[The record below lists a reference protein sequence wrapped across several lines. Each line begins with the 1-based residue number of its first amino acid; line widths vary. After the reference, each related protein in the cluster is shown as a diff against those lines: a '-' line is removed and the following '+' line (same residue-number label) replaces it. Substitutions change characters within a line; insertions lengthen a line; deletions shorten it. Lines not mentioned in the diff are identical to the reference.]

1 MLELI
6 IFLPLSFTIPTIF
19 ASVLFRRAGQ
29 KSWYTF
35 VPFFNL
41 YIMLKI
47 IRKPLWWYVFLIIP
61 FINVFVYMLM
71 LVELV
76 KCFGRTKLWQ
86 QLAAV
91 LFPVIYLPLISR
103 DLKLSYI
110 DPATTKAEP
119 KGPVREW
126 LDAIVFAVVAAT
138 IIRTF
143 LIEAYTIP
151 TSSMEKSLLV
161 GDFLFVSKISYG
173 PKIPNTPIAFPFV
186 HHTLPWSKTAKSYV
200 EWVKLPYF
208 RFAGMGDIKRYD
220 AVVFNYPAGDTVS
233 LRFQSNVSYYSLI
246 REYGRERVLSDERN
260 FGKIVSRPV
269 DKRENYI
276 KRCVGLPGDTIQ
288 IIEGNLFI
296 NGVAE
301 QNPGIT
307 QFKYLVRTDGTMVNQ
322 RILDRLDITEVQRT
336 NMPGEYVFW
345 VSPEVSSE
353 LAQLPNVL
361 SVNKMVEKPGVWHS
375 DVYPNDTSYRWNID
389 NFGPLV
395 IPAAGQTVALN
406 QVTLPLYERIITA
419 YEGHQLRVTDN
430 QIYVNN
436 ELANSYTFAMDYYW
450 LMGDNRHNSADS
462 RVWGFVPHDHVVGK
476 AVFVWLSLD
485 PNKSLFGGKIRL
497 GKSMRMVR

>member
-1 MLELI
+1 MLELLI
-6 IFLPLSFTIPTIF
+6 ILPLSFTIPTIF
-19 ASVLFRRAGQ
+19 ASVLFGRAGE
-29 KSWYTF
+29 KPWMAF
-35 VPFFNL
+35 VPFLNL

-47 IRKPLWWYVFLIIP
+47 IRKPLWWYAFLLVP

-76 KCFGRTKLWQ
+76 KCFGKTKLWQ
-86 QLAAV
+86 QLLAV
-91 LFPVIYLPLISR
+91 ILPIVYLPYISR
-103 DLKLSYI
+103 DREMAYL
-110 DPATTKAEP
+110 DPNTTKHEP

-143 LIEAYTIP
+143 LVEAYTIP

-186 HHTLPWSKTAKSYV
+186 HHTLPWSTTAKSYV
-200 EWVKLPYF
+200 EWIKLPYY
-208 RFAGMGDIKRYD
+208 RFAGLGEVERYD

-233 LRFQSNVSYYSLI
+233 VRFQSNVSYYSLL
-246 REYGRERVLSDERN
+246 REYGRERVWNDERN

-276 KRCVGLPGDTIQ
+276 KRCVGLPGDTIL
-288 IIEGNLFI
+288 IKEAKLFV
-296 NGVAE
+296 NG
-301 QNPGIT
+301 QPDGST
-307 QFKYLVRTDGTMVNQ
+307 GTLQFKYLIRTDGTAINQ
-322 RILDRLDITEVQRT
+322 RILDRFNITEMQRT
-336 NMPGEYVFW
+336 NIPGEFVFW
-345 VSPEVSSE
+345 ISPEVSKEIQS
-353 LAQLPNVL
+353 LSNVRDVIKL
-361 SVNKMVEKPGVWHS
+361 VEKPDMHNP
-375 DVYPNDTSYRWNID
+375 DIFPNNPAYKWNID

-395 IPAAGQTVALN
+395 IPAAGETVELN
-406 QVTLPLYERIITA
+406 LQTLPLYERIITA
-419 YEGHQLRVTDN
+419 YEGHQLEVSG
-430 QIYVNN
+430 N
-436 ELANSYTFAMDYYW
+436 EIRINGEVADSYTFAMDYYW

-485 PNKSLFGGKIRL
+485 PNKSLFGGKIRFD
-497 GKSMRMVR
+497 KSMRLVR